1 MENAIAMTQLLISKG
16 NTLLVAVLNAANN
29 CNVPV
34 ADLLAAVSK

>member
-1 MENAIAMTQLLISKG
+1 MENAITMTPQLIAKG
-16 NTLLVAVLNAANN
+16 NALLVAVLNAASN